1 MGNVKLLNGVIW
13 IVLVL
18 FLASLPVYAGDA
30 DRIGTAAGTQVL
42 VPVGARDLAM
52 AGSDIVFT
60 KGTDAIYWNPAG
72 LSNMTQKA
80 AGMFSTVNIF
90 DDIRVNYLAVGAGM
104 GKFGHIG
111 FSIKAFDFGDIP
123 LTTIED
129 MDGSNG
135 RTFSPTF
142 STLGLTYS
150 NKLTSTINVGI
161 TTKLIYES
169 APRVSAT
176 AVAFDIGLQYKNLAG
191 LKGVSFGVVI
201 KNIGSN
207 MQYRGTGL
215 MQEVKVNGRNEFMR
229 RGAASDQLPASME
242 LGLSY
247 NYKVMEDNNI
257 ILSGVFKNNNVQND
271 EFRFGMEYNYK
282 NFIMLRGGYLYM
294 VNTPAEDVVYSFS
307 LGAGLQYKLGNTM
320 LGIDY
325 AFRNVQYFDAS
336 NMFTLHIG
344 F

>member
-1 MGNVKLLNGVIW
+1 MGNVKLFNGFIW
-13 IVLVL
+13 MVLVL

-90 DDIRVNYLAVGAGM
+90 GDIRVNYLAVGAGM

-307 LGAGLQYKLGNTM
+307 LGAGLQYKFGNTM

>member
-1 MGNVKLLNGVIW
+1 MSKIKLLNGVIW

-90 DDIRVNYLAVGAGM
+90 GDIRVNYLAVGAGM

-176 AVAFDIGLQYKNLAG
+176 ALAFDIGLQYKNLAG
-191 LKGVSFGVVI
+191 LEGVSFGVVI

-207 MQYRGTGL
+207 MQYHGTGL
-215 MQEVKVNGRNEFMR
+215 MQQVKVNGRTEFMR

-257 ILSGVFKNNNVQND
+257 ILSGVFRNNNVQND

>member
-1 MGNVKLLNGVIW
+1 MGNVKLFNGVIG

-60 KGTDAIYWNPAG
+60 QGPDAIYWNPAG

-90 DDIRVNYLAVGAGM
+90 GDIRVNYLAVGAGM
-104 GKFGHIG
+104 GKFGHVG

-150 NKLTSTINVGI
+150 NKLTSTINVGV

-207 MQYRGTGL
+207 MQYQGTGL
-215 MQEVKVNGRNEFMR
+215 MQQIKNNGRTEFIR
-229 RGAASDQLPASME
+229 RGASSDELPASME

-294 VNTPAEDVVYSFS
+294 VNTPSEDVVYSFS

>member
-1 MGNVKLLNGVIW
+1 MGNVKLFNGFIW
-13 IVLVL
+13 MVLVL

-90 DDIRVNYLAVGAGM
+90 GDIRVNYLAVGAGM

>member
-1 MGNVKLLNGVIW
+1 MSKIKLLNSVIW

-72 LSNMTQKA
+72 LSNMTQHA

-90 DDIRVNYLAVGAGM
+90 GDIRVNYLAVGAGM

-150 NKLTSTINVGI
+150 NKLTSTINVGV

-191 LKGVSFGVVI
+191 IKGVSFGVVA

-207 MQYRGTGL
+207 MRYEGTGL
-215 MQEVKVNGRNEFMR
+215 MQQVSIDGRQEFVR
-229 RGAASDQLPASME
+229 RGASRDELPASLE

-247 NYKVMEDNNI
+247 NYQVMEDNNI
-257 ILSGVFKNNNVQND
+257 ILSGVFRNNNVQND
-271 EFRFGMEYNYK
+271 EFRFGFEYNYK

-294 VNTPAEDVVYSFS
+294 VNTPSEDVIYNFS
-307 LGAGLQYKLGNTM
+307 LGAGLQYKLGNTL

-325 AFRNVQYFDAS
+325 AFRNTQYFSAS
-336 NMFTLHIG
+336 NMFTLHVG

>member
-1 MGNVKLLNGVIW
+1 MSKIKLLNGVIW

-90 DDIRVNYLAVGAGM
+90 GDIRVNYLAVGAGM

>member
-1 MGNVKLLNGVIW
+1 MSKIKLLNGVIW

-90 DDIRVNYLAVGAGM
+90 GDIRVNYLAVGAGM

-150 NKLTSTINVGI
+150 NKLTSTINVGV

-215 MQEVKVNGRNEFMR
+215 MQQVKVNGRTEFMR

>member
-1 MGNVKLLNGVIW
+1 MSKIKLLNGVIW

-72 LSNMTQKA
+72 LSNMTQHA

-90 DDIRVNYLAVGAGM
+90 GDIRVNYLAVGAGM

-142 STLGLTYS
+142 STIGLTYS
-150 NKLTSTINVGI
+150 NKLTNTINVGI

-191 LKGVSFGVVI
+191 IKGVSFGVVA

-207 MQYRGTGL
+207 MQYHGTGL
-215 MQEVKVNGRNEFMR
+215 MQQVKVDGRNEFVR
-229 RGAASDQLPASME
+229 RGAAKDELPASLE

-247 NYKVMEDNNI
+247 NYKVMEDNSI
-257 ILSGVFKNNNVQND
+257 IVSGVFRNNNVQND

-294 VNTPAEDVVYSFS
+294 VNTSSDDVVYSFS

-325 AFRNVQYFDAS
+325 AFRDVQYFDAS

>member
-1 MGNVKLLNGVIW
+1 MSKIKLLNGVIW

-80 AGMFSTVNIF
+80 AGIFSTVNIF
-90 DDIRVNYLAVGAGM
+90 GDIRVNYLAVGAGM

>member
-1 MGNVKLLNGVIW
+1 MSKIKLLNGVIW

-72 LSNMTQKA
+72 LSNMTQHA

-90 DDIRVNYLAVGAGM
+90 GDIRVNYLAVGAGM
-104 GKFGHIG
+104 GKLGHIG

-142 STLGLTYS
+142 STIGLTYS

-191 LKGVSFGVVI
+191 IKGVSFGVVA

-207 MQYRGTGL
+207 MQYHGTGL
-215 MQEVKVNGRNEFMR
+215 MQQVKVDGRNEFMR
-229 RGAASDQLPASME
+229 RGAAKDELPTSLE

-247 NYKVMEDNNI
+247 NYKVMEDNSI
-257 ILSGVFKNNNVQND
+257 IVSGVFRNNNVQND

-294 VNTPAEDVVYSFS
+294 VNTPSEDVVYSFS

>member
-1 MGNVKLLNGVIW
+1 MSKIKLLNGVIW

-90 DDIRVNYLAVGAGM
+90 GDIRVNYLAVGAGM

-207 MQYRGTGL
+207 MQYHGTGL
-215 MQEVKVNGRNEFMR
+215 MQQVKVNGRTEFMR

>member
-1 MGNVKLLNGVIW
+1 MNKIKLLNGVIW
-13 IVLVL
+13 VVLVL

-60 KGTDAIYWNPAG
+60 KGPDAIYWNPAG
-72 LSNMTQKA
+72 LSNMEQKA
-80 AGMFSTVNIF
+80 AGMFTTTNIF
-90 DDIRVNYLAVGAGM
+90 GDIRVNYLAIGAGM

-150 NKLTSTINVGI
+150 NKLTSTINVGV

-176 AVAFDIGLQYKNLAG
+176 ALAFDIGLQYKNLAG
-191 LKGVSFGVVI
+191 IEGVSFAVVA

-215 MQEVKVNGRNEFMR
+215 MTQVKTNGRTEYVR
-229 RGAASDQLPASME
+229 RGAASDQLPASLE

-257 ILSGVFKNNNVQND
+257 ILSGVFRNNNVQND
-271 EFRFGMEYNYK
+271 EFRFGAEYNYK
-282 NFIMLRGGYLYM
+282 NFLMLRGGYLYM
-294 VNTPAEDVVYSFS
+294 VNTPSEDVVYTFS
-307 LGAGLQYKLGNTM
+307 LGAGLQYKLGNTL

-325 AFRNVQYFDAS
+325 AFRNVQYFSAS
-336 NMFTLHIG
+336 NMFTLHVG

>member
-1 MGNVKLLNGVIW
+1 MGNVKFFNGFIW

-90 DDIRVNYLAVGAGM
+90 GDIRVNYLAVGAGM

>member
-1 MGNVKLLNGVIW
+1 MSKIKLLNGVIW

-72 LSNMTQKA
+72 LSNMTAKA

-90 DDIRVNYLAVGAGM
+90 GDIRVNYLAVGAGM
-104 GKFGHIG
+104 GRFGHIG

-150 NKLTSTINVGI
+150 NKLTSTINVGV

-191 LKGVSFGVVI
+191 IKGVSFGVVI

-207 MQYRGTGL
+207 MRYEGTGL
-215 MQEVKVNGRNEFMR
+215 MQQVTVDGRQEFMR
-229 RGAASDQLPASME
+229 RGASSDQLPASME

-247 NYKVMEDNNI
+247 NYKLMADNNI
-257 ILSGVFKNNNVQND
+257 IVSGVFKNNNVQND

-294 VNTPAEDVVYSFS
+294 VNTPSEDVVYSFS

>member
-1 MGNVKLLNGVIW
+1 MNKIKLLNGIIW

-30 DRIGTAAGTQVL
+30 DRIGTAAGTQLL

-60 KGTDAIYWNPAG
+60 SGVDAIYWNPAD
-72 LSNMTQKA
+72 LSNMQQKA
-80 AGMFSTVNIF
+80 LGMFSTVNIF
-90 DDIRVNYLAVGAGM
+90 GDIRVNYLAVGATM
-104 GKFGHIG
+104 GKFGDIG

-123 LTTIED
+123 LTTVED

-142 STLGLTYS
+142 STVGLTYS
-150 NKLTSTINVGI
+150 KKLTSTINVGV

-176 AVAFDIGLQYKNLAG
+176 AVAFDLGLQYKNLAG
-191 LKGVSFGVVI
+191 IEGVSFGIVA

-207 MQYRGTGL
+207 LEYRGTGL
-215 MQEVKVNGRNEFMR
+215 MPQTQIDGRTEYIR
-229 RGAASDQLPASME
+229 RGASSDQLPASLEM
-242 LGLSY
+242 GLSY
-247 NYKVMEDNNI
+247 NYTVMEDNFLI
-257 ILSGVFKNNNVQND
+257 VSGTFRNNNVQND
-271 EFRFGMEYNYK
+271 ELRFGLEYNYK
-282 NFIMLRGGYLYM
+282 NFLALRGGYLYTM
-294 VNTPAEDVVYSFS
+294 NTPSEEQIYTFS
-307 LGAGLQYKLGNTM
+307 LGAGLQYKFGNTL
-320 LGIDY
+320 LGLDY

-336 NMFTLHIG
+336 QMFTLHIG